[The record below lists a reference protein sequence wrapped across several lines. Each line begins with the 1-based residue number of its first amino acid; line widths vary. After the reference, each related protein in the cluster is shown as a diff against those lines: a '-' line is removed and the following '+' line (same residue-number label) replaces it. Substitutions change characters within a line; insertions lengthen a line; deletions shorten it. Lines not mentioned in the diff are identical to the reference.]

1 MCFHPDSEMDQS
13 TRVSG
18 KGKIFKHLQISPV
31 RLVQRYVPD
40 GFQPSR
46 LLQHFLIRHALACL
60 IPDTAAVGEAEA
72 GEDALHVGLQ
82 FGEKKFCQR
91 PSEICCAHFDSK
103 AVQKVPTKAAFH
115 RHFPVARDCGAVLND
130 MCCEPVC
137 CSSTNS

>member
-1 MCFHPDSEMDQS
+1 MLYEVAMCFHPDSEMDQS
-13 TRVSG
+13 TRGSG

-72 GEDALHVGLQ
+72 GEDALHVEVVVVGVD
-82 FGEKKFCQR
+82 FE
-91 PSEICCAHFDSK
+91 
-103 AVQKVPTKAAFH
+103 AAD
-115 RHFPVARDCGAVLND
+115 AAGDG
-130 MCCEPVC
+130 
-137 CSSTNS
+137 